1 MIQDLSITVEQK
13 ITEKT
18 LMYLRGDSVQLVGKI
33 WYSISLNATLFSNN
47 SANSYNLS
55 NLHSFDNI

>member
-1 MIQDLSITVEQK
+1 MMIQDLSITVEQK

-33 WYSISLNATLFSNN
+33 
-47 SANSYNLS
+47 
-55 NLHSFDNI
+55 